1 MTFRRFLQS
10 ELERRQGANPRYS
23 LRSFARL
30 LGVDHSTL
38 SQILRGKRR
47 VTARVIQTLGR
58 RLRVRLTEIAEYC
71 ELENDAAVLASIRR
85 AGFQTSSRWIAVRLG
100 IPIDAVNIALQRLL
114 RTGMLAMRS
123 RGTWEVLR
131 G

>member
-10 ELERRQGANPRYS
+10 EFERRKGANPRYS

-30 LGVDHSTL
+30 LAVDHSTL

-47 VTARVIQTLGR
+47 LTSRVVETLGR
-58 RLRVRLTEIAEYC
+58 RLRLTSAAIAEYC
-71 ELENDAAVLASIRR
+71 ALENDAAVLASLRR
-85 AGFQTSSRWIAVRLG
+85 TGFQASSRWIAVRLG
-100 IPIDAVNIALQRLL
+100 IPIDAVNVALQRLL
-114 RTGMLAMRS
+114 RTGMLAMPS
-123 RGTWEVLR
+123 RGTWEALR